1 MIIDAMDLLYTKQ
14 LSGFCLVSSDSD
26 FTRLAARLREE
37 GLTVYGFGER
47 KTPGPFVAA
56 CDKFIYTEVLRSDH
70 APESTSDKPDAP
82 AQAETPVSK
91 EPPPLQL
98 IANVIDDISDED
110 DWANLGTVGQH
121 LSKRKPDFDTRLF
134 GHKKLSDM
142 IRAYPKWFQIQKG
155 QGKSIQVKTLRK

>member
-1 MIIDAMDLLYTKQ
+1 MRRSLNDSNTDNT
-14 LSGFCLVSSDSD
+14 GFIRDSA
-26 FTRLAARLREE
+26 FLA
-37 GLTVYGFGER
+37 VVF
-47 KTPGPFVAA
+47 
-56 CDKFIYTEVLRSDH
+56 
-70 APESTSDKPDAP
+70 
-82 AQAETPVSK
+82 
-91 EPPPLQL
+91 
-98 IANVIDDISDED
+98 ISDED

>member
-1 MIIDAMDLLYTKQ
+1 KQ

-37 GLTVYGFGER
+37 GQTVYGFGER

-70 APESTSDKPDAP
+70 APQDTAGKAEEPTPSD
-82 AQAETPVSK
+82 PVSK

>member
-1 MIIDAMDLLYTKQ
+1 M
-14 LSGFCLVSSDSD
+14 
-26 FTRLAARLREE
+26 
-37 GLTVYGFGER
+37 YGFGER

-70 APESTSDKPDAP
+70 APESTSDKPDTP
-82 AQAETPVSK
+82 AQSETPVSK